1 MKRIL
6 IPIFSLVAL
15 AGPVLAQPL
24 TSATPVIGFYKF
36 DVPVGTSIWT
46 CGLVTKKDFQGAAT
60 SMTAGATS
68 VITSTTA
75 AWPAFPLH
83 YAEILSG
90 PQTGLILD
98 ILSNTATTITV
109 KGNTA
114 SFGLTGTEQFC
125 IRAHATLGTVFKD
138 GGGLTAGT
146 DFVTLIG
153 ETGRKTYAFNG
164 SFWEDEEV
172 NDANNIIVY
181 PGQAFLITHSAGT
194 TATVTFGGDK
204 VAYVKSGPTK
214 IPLYPG
220 IPNLIGSPNPLVS
233 TNVADPYF
241 AASSSTLGAYGF
253 VQGLQA
259 GSDFIEIRS
268 NTGALAS
275 QGVFSS
281 NGSFIEDSELND
293 GGTVPVRNGTGLI
306 ISVSG
311 SRLMTVPSL
320 LPAGN

>member
-138 GGGLTAGT
+138 GGGLTAGS
-146 DFVTLIG
+146 DSVTLIG
-153 ETGRKTYAFNG
+153 ETGRLTFTYNG
-164 SFWEDEEV
+164 SFWEDDNF
-172 NDANNIIVY
+172 NDAGNTIVY
-181 PGQAFLITHSAGT
+181 PGQAFLITHSAAT
-194 TATVTFGGDK
+194 PATVTFGGDK
-204 VAYVKSGPTK
+204 VAYIKSGPTK

-220 IPNLIGSPNPLVS
+220 IPNLIGSINPLVS
-233 TNVADPYF
+233 TNAADPF
-241 AASSSTLGAYGF
+241 FSASSSALGSYGF

-259 GSDFIEIRS
+259 GSDLIEIRA
-268 NTGALAS
+268 NTGSLTS

-281 NGSFIEDSELND
+281 NGTFLEDADFND
-293 GGTVPVRNGTGLI
+293 AGTTPVRNGIGFV

-311 SRLMTVPSL
+311 SRLLTVPSP